1 MDVLLVDLTHRYKCK
16 VSLPFAIGHDMLV
29 VDLLAPRSTDVYPTT
44 RLVVVDPAGKGK
56 IKISTCYP
64 DPKGECYR
72 PVGDPK
78 KWDFKSLERLRHIK
92 AEYEVSPA
100 LVETLKRDGIL
111 ITGKRLKLKPNEY
124 ILDFEWYRRLLK
136 VHGNIEYRAA
146 L

>member
-1 MDVLLVDLTHRYKCK
+1 MDLLLVDIECRHRCR
-16 VSLPFAIGHDMLV
+16 VSLPFTIGDDMLV

-44 RLVVVDPAGKGK
+44 RLVVVDPLGKGT
-56 IKISTCYP
+56 IKISTCFP

-78 KWDFKSLERLRHIK
+78 KWDFKSLERSKHIK
-92 AEYEVSPA
+92 VEYEINSV

-124 ILDFEWYRRLLK
+124 ILDFEWYQRLLK
-136 VHGNIEYRAA
+136 VHGDIEYRAA